1 MDLGEL
7 ALRLTAFARRTFAD
21 FGLRG
26 ADTAVAGVGL
36 SIEDFAWAVLEEY
49 VEGKLEH
56 EASRGDL
63 FSLLATA
70 LRNDIIDSLRKAA
83 HVHEENRS
91 ALPRESDSTVDPPSL
106 DEMPSAAIDVAAML
120 DEENYRKRVWA
131 SLAGEPELTE
141 VVTAIMDLNLY
152 RPREIAAALGISV
165 TEVQNR
171 KKRLRRRFIESIWC
185 NGKCHDR
192 ARKTRS
198 LHRESKSPGGFLRP
212 NPG

>member
-1 MDLGEL
+1 VDLGEV

-26 ADTAVAGVGL
+26 PDTAVAGVGL
-36 SIEDFAWAVLEEY
+36 SIEDFAWKVLEEY

-83 HVHEENRS
+83 HLHEENRS
-91 ALPRESDSTVDPPSL
+91 PLPRGLDSAADPPSL
-106 DEMPSAAIDVAAML
+106 DEMPSAAIDIPALL
-120 DEENYRKRVWA
+120 DEEDYRKRLWA
-131 SLAGEPELTE
+131 SLAGEPELAK
-141 VVTAIMDLNLY
+141 VVRAILDLNLY

-171 KKRLRRRFIESIWC
+171 KKRLRRRFMEF
-185 NGKCHDR
+185 NLLQ
-192 ARKTRS
+192 RKV
-198 LHRESKSPGGFLRP
+198 P
-212 NPG
+212 